1 MFRKWKLLFCLALF
15 TFVTFAGASE
25 VEDGAKG
32 VLGRILGEKRA
43 ALFIVEQIDSADG
56 KDVFEIETIDGKV
69 IVRGSSVS
77 TICMGANW
85 YLKYYCNCSITWNG
99 DQLDIPSPLPIV
111 EKKIRIVSPYKYRYF
126 FNHCTFSYTM
136 AWWHWDRWEREL
148 DWMAMNGI
156 NMALSAT
163 GSEAPLRNTY
173 RRLGFTDEEVKAAIG
188 GPAWFTM
195 GLMGCGTF
203 WGGPCTDTWI
213 DGQAELEKKILK
225 RSKELGIEPVMQA
238 FYGNVPLA
246 TKKYFPKAKITDT
259 LIWNGSVRPPYL
271 DPDDPVFTKIAA
283 IYYEEQ
289 EKLYGKWK
297 YFSGDLFHE
306 GGYLAETFDL
316 TRLAK
321 GVERAMV
328 KYNPESVW
336 AVQAWQ
342 ENPRRA
348 QIEGMS
354 KDHSLFID
362 LSNEYRGGWEREGG
376 YGGRS
381 WIWCTIVQ
389 FGARIGMFGNLDTIA
404 TRPIAMLSNPK
415 KDNNVGL
422 GSVLEASENNPIY
435 FDLLFEMAWRTKSP
449 DVDKWVEDFARRRY
463 GKDIPAAKQAWG
475 KLYKTVYTKGSGEFL
490 FLAAPSVNPQKVN
503 NWGAIGV
510 GYDHVE
516 FAKAWQLLLSCSDQ
530 LKNVPGYRYD
540 LVTVTRQATAALSQR
555 FHREMINAYRMKDKK
570 QFKILS
576 KRFLE
581 LIDDQD
587 ALLATEEK
595 YLLGRWVE
603 GAKSWANNDEEAD
616 WLEWMART
624 QCTVWG
630 DRCTLRDYGN
640 REWSGLLKDF
650 YKGRW
655 QLFINQLNDRLD
667 GKETEPIDYYS
678 WEESWTHEKKSY
690 PAKPKGDSVRAC
702 KKMYKKYAKYS
713 LDDNYKEVIQSGLV
727 NINKKEMAVKFE
739 VHGTKDKV
747 ISVDEYFPGWV
758 VRNSGTS
765 RKIEAGIYRFL
776 LGRGDVIVT
785 YPNGRPCVIESTI
798 PVTIGKKVYLHLEVS
813 AVPKGDWELVVKA
826 DGKELFKQTID
837 DAGSADGFYEIDVPI
852 FEYGGRDV
860 KFELLNAG
868 NGGGFDGAYWDT
880 IEIVEK

>member
-1 MFRKWKLLFCLALF
+1 
-15 TFVTFAGASE
+15 
-25 VEDGAKG
+25 
-32 VLGRILGEKRA
+32 
-43 ALFIVEQIDSADG
+43 
-56 KDVFEIETIDGKV
+56 
-69 IVRGSSVS
+69 
-77 TICMGANW
+77 
-85 YLKYYCNCSITWNG
+85 
-99 DQLDIPSPLPIV
+99 
-111 EKKIRIVSPYKYRYF
+111 
-126 FNHCTFSYTM
+126 
-136 AWWHWDRWEREL
+136 
-148 DWMAMNGI
+148 MAMMI
-156 NMALSAT
+156 
-163 GSEAPLRNTY
+163 
-173 RRLGFTDEEVKAAIG
+173 
-188 GPAWFTM
+188 AW
-195 GLMGCGTF
+195 
-203 WGGPCTDTWI
+203 
-213 DGQAELEKKILK
+213 
-225 RSKELGIEPVMQA
+225 
-238 FYGNVPLA
+238 
-246 TKKYFPKAKITDT
+246 TKQI
-259 LIWNGSVRPPYL
+259 
-271 DPDDPVFTKIAA
+271 
-283 IYYEEQ
+283 
-289 EKLYGKWK
+289 
-297 YFSGDLFHE
+297 
-306 GGYLAETFDL
+306 
-316 TRLAK
+316 TRL
-321 GVERAMV
+321 
-328 KYNPESVW
+328 
-336 AVQAWQ
+336 
-342 ENPRRA
+342 
-348 QIEGMS
+348 
-354 KDHSLFID
+354 
-362 LSNEYRGGWEREGG
+362 
-376 YGGRS
+376 
-381 WIWCTIVQ
+381 
-389 FGARIGMFGNLDTIA
+389 
-404 TRPIAMLSNPK
+404 
-415 KDNNVGL
+415 
-422 GSVLEASENNPIY
+422 
-435 FDLLFEMAWRTKSP
+435 
-449 DVDKWVEDFARRRY
+449 VDD
-463 GKDIPAAKQAWG
+463 
-475 KLYKTVYTKGSGEFL
+475 
-490 FLAAPSVNPQKVN
+490 
-503 NWGAIGV
+503 
-510 GYDHVE
+510 
-516 FAKAWQLLLSCSDQ
+516 
-530 LKNVPGYRYD
+530 
-540 LVTVTRQATAALSQR
+540 VTRQATAALSQR

-603 GAKSWANNDEEAD
+603 GAKSWANNDDEAD

-713 LDDNYKEVIQSGLV
+713 LDDNYKEVIPSELV
-727 NINKKEMAVKFE
+727 NFNKKEMAVKFE

-765 RKIEAGIYRFL
+765 RKIKAGIYRFL

-785 YPNGRPCVIESTI
+785 YPNGGPCVIESTI

-860 KFELLNAG
+860 KFELLNAS